1 MRFKDNVV
9 LLFSSIFLALM
20 TGGMVNV
27 VLPLYLKDL
36 TISLVGMGLI
46 FSLAPI
52 IGMIIQS
59 TVAAHSD
66 IVGRKGYFSITFLLK
81 SIAYGLYSICKI
93 AVGFAAL
100 NILDSLSQYL
110 RAAVEKPLLVDISP
124 KGEVGRTLGA
134 YWGIFGIAAAIG
146 ILISGVILLLV
157 GYFCLFLLCSVISFA
172 GFIISQIAAAPAFK
186 RRNIHFNIKK
196 TFNFKELSWNLKILF
211 LSGFLI
217 GFAISVVERFA
228 LPIFLQQDLKADPT
242 LIGITI
248 GLAWLAMGIPPMIW
262 RGMTDAHSPVKLY
275 VFGLGFA
282 GFAILFMSVTPDLL
296 STMSLYVLN
305 GFFWGFAG
313 PANMKLLADSAK
325 SGDRAR
331 DMNLSGLGSGLGM
344 MVGSVGSGIISEIA
358 GFRPLFVISGVLSL
372 ASALIILSAIR
383 GYK

>member
-36 TISLVGMGLI
+36 SISLVGMGLI

-59 TVAAHSD
+59 IVAAHSD

-186 RRNIHFNIKK
+186 RKH
-196 TFNFKELSWNLKILF
+196 TFQYQED
-211 LSGFLI
+211 
-217 GFAISVVERFA
+217 V
-228 LPIFLQQDLKADPT
+228 
-242 LIGITI
+242 
-248 GLAWLAMGIPPMIW
+248 
-262 RGMTDAHSPVKLY
+262 
-275 VFGLGFA
+275 
-282 GFAILFMSVTPDLL
+282 
-296 STMSLYVLN
+296 
-305 GFFWGFAG
+305 
-313 PANMKLLADSAK
+313 
-325 SGDRAR
+325 
-331 DMNLSGLGSGLGM
+331 
-344 MVGSVGSGIISEIA
+344 
-358 GFRPLFVISGVLSL
+358 
-372 ASALIILSAIR
+372 
-383 GYK
+383 